1 MRKIFVALVVSLIF
15 SSAFAFSDVEE
26 DYSSKSAIDYLA
38 QHAVVAGFPDGEF
51 KADQNITRAELAK
64 IVVKIRGENPDSQEF
79 SNCFPEVNTEWY
91 ARFVCFAKQKDW
103 FVGYPDGSFQPA
115 NFVNRAEAAKIILSA
130 LGVAFDD
137 SQKFSDIATEDWFAI
152 FANTIRSKDLLD
164 FTSFTA
170 DKEITRGEVAELVFR
185 ILVLKDSGED
195 FFDPQL
201 AIEFDIQKIPAEV
214 LANSMD
220 FPATT
225 FTNLQITKWQISG
238 GLWLQKPILEFN
250 GKSFEFSTPQDYI
263 TTLQKIQ
270 KHFEILGDSDF
281 TELII
286 SYISEFQTVLSDFSQ
301 DSVDV
306 PLSENSQNST
316 IASVAVSYSADF
328 TNVDFF
334 DEAAVK
340 SHGGVFV
347 QQNNTTIYSG
357 FENTPPLNRNP
368 VLVSFTDG
376 KQDWVRRDYE
386 TSADESVGYGL
397 LWGGEDL
404 FAVFTSQGVEE
415 NSDNDFRRFAEDGW
429 LSEYGEGE
437 GNQIAVIA
445 KINPANG
452 DVFSATFLSAKLDSG
467 ETNSLTVKDLQF
479 DEENLVVFAECW
491 HAPRKTSGQPMDQKF
506 SVVSLPFDYVIE
518 LTPDLRSAVRAEA
531 PSFGE

>member
-1 MRKIFVALVVSLIF
+1 
-15 SSAFAFSDVEE
+15 
-26 DYSSKSAIDYLA
+26 
-38 QHAVVAGFPDGEF
+38 
-51 KADQNITRAELAK
+51 
-64 IVVKIRGENPDSQEF
+64 
-79 SNCFPEVNTEWY
+79 
-91 ARFVCFAKQKDW
+91 
-103 FVGYPDGSFQPA
+103 
-115 NFVNRAEAAKIILSA
+115 
-130 LGVAFDD
+130 
-137 SQKFSDIATEDWFAI
+137 
-152 FANTIRSKDLLD
+152 
-164 FTSFTA
+164 
-170 DKEITRGEVAELVFR
+170 
-185 ILVLKDSGED
+185 
-195 FFDPQL
+195 
-201 AIEFDIQKIPAEV
+201 
-214 LANSMD
+214 MD